1 MKKPVMIRFANESTY
16 HTTIKLDPKK
26 LKNITKFPNDVFAT
40 IDGVRIS
47 IRREEY
53 DELIKEK

>member
-1 MKKPVMIRFANESTY
+1 MKQLVMVRFANESTY
-16 HTTIKLDPKK
+16 HTTVKLDPKK
-26 LKNITKFPNDVFAT
+26 LKDVMTFPEDVFAT

-47 IRREEY
+47 IKRKDY